1 MMKIAVSS
9 QPTFT
14 PKRRYVS
21 VGRYEGNV
29 GADGNQICPRLSTIR
44 MIPMVDAILSVSL
57 TSASRRASRSRA
69 RPIPGPTTK
78 RHTAT
83 VSGHGQPCWTLRK

>member
-1 MMKIAVSS
+1 MMKIVVWS

-14 PKRRYVS
+14 PKKRYVS

-29 GADGNQICPRLSTIR
+29 GVFGNQICPRLSTIR

-57 TSASRRASRSRA
+57 TSANKRASRSSA
-69 RPIPGPTTK
+69 RPIPGPRTK

-83 VSGHGQPCWTLRK
+83 VSGHGQPSWTLRK